1 MRLNINAEGYSDNTA
16 GTALYNAS
24 QHHIRFSYGVMD
36 INLSS
41 FFPCFPHEAKA
52 LMGLVES
59 YCSHEDKARL
69 LEFLQKR
76 ARQMQDRLVRLE
88 TLNDHSDEFRREISE
103 LKRLYRRLMQN
114 ILLFEGMEVQA

>member
-1 MRLNINAEGYSDNTA
+1 MRLNLNADGYRDNTA
-16 GTALYNAS
+16 GAALHNAS

-59 YCSHEDKARL
+59 YCSQEDKSQL
-69 LEFLQKR
+69 LDFLRTKS
-76 ARQMQDRLVRLE
+76 RQMQDRLARLE
-88 TLNDHSDEFRREISE
+88 KLKNHSVEFGNDLAE
-103 LKRLYRRLMQN
+103 LKRLYKRLMQN
-114 ILLFEGMEVQA
+114 ILLFEEMEVQA